1 MGLDVIWLLVI
12 TDVPWRGVM
21 QCLLLLGQDESRSAV
36 KWNVLLKASRHY
48 HSYQVLG
55 AVPSDRTLRG
65 NFPKSHQRKP
75 GQAGTVAIRINK
87 SVSQ

>member
-36 KWNVLLKASRHY
+36 EWNVPQPATSSPLTSLPTSR
-48 HSYQVLG
+48 QTPARAL
-55 AVPSDRTLRG
+55 PTL
-65 NFPKSHQRKP
+65 
-75 GQAGTVAIRINK
+75 
-87 SVSQ
+87 

>member
-36 KWNVLLKASRHY
+36 EWNVPRPA
-48 HSYQVLG
+48 
-55 AVPSDRTLRG
+55 T
-65 NFPKSHQRKP
+65 SHQPAYFPSHQPPDTGPRSAETLTEAP
-75 GQAGTVAIRINK
+75 RWRAAPRRPAQPRTE
-87 SVSQ
+87 Q